1 MVIQE
6 VKLVLELKL
15 MAKLLNYLEL
25 AIDFITK
32 HSIKLSFL

>member
-6 VKLVLELKL
+6 VKFVLELKL

-25 AIDFITK
+25 AIDCICK
-32 HSIKLSFL
+32 A